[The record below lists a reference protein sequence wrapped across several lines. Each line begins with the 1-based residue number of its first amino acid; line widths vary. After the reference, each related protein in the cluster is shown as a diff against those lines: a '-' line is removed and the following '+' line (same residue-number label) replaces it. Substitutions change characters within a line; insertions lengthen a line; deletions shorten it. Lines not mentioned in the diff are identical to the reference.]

1 MFGPLMSQT
10 LLPLYGSLSKDK
22 ESQTLLLNAAPATGN
37 FRA

>member
-1 MFGPLMSQT
+1 MFGLLISQT